1 MDNKFKVRITHSGF
15 AILLALFL
23 FLIVIELLFFNNKN
37 KHNILIDKDTANIS
51 QTITTKINEQIN
63 SMVVSLKALS
73 YSLNIQNSKN
83 TKAFDEIAKKVM
95 ADNDVISEL
104 QYAPRGIITDIYPNQ
119 TKHSAIGH
127 DLTHIEE
134 RKKGVLLSIENR
146 SVSLIGPVKLIQ
158 NGKLAFILRLPLF
171 NEKNEFTGFVNA
183 ISYLDTFREKL
194 ALDKSYYKILGF
206 NPDGHRLTI
215 FNNLEKTCEKT
226 DNSFTVKVPNGEWLF
241 VIQNQQKIH
250 QDNSIYLRCLLYIFS
265 CLICVYVYKREMY
278 LKQSQNSILDMNMM
292 LQKAS
297 YTDELTHLPNRR
309 LLNEKLDAISTLTN
323 NQTYSIAI
331 FDIDNFKQVNDTYG
345 HDVGDDVL
353 VAFANICLSSI
364 RSTDIIARWGG
375 EEFVL
380 LMENT
385 DSHYGQEIC
394 TRILHTLSQHRITSG
409 DSHFSVTSSVGLC
422 EFTTPDFTITG
433 VMKCIDE
440 ALYVSKKTGKNKVTL
455 GHLNANK

>member
-1 MDNKFKVRITHSGF
+1 MKVRITHSSF

-23 FLIVIELLFFNNKN
+23 LLIVVELFFFNNEN
-37 KHNILIDKDTANIS
+37 KHDILVKKDNIAIS
-51 QTITTKINEQIN
+51 QNITATINEQIN
-63 SMVVSLKALS
+63 SMVASLKALS
-73 YSLNIQNSKN
+73 YSLNIQNGAN
-83 TKAFDEIAKKVM
+83 TEGFDVIAKKII
-95 ADNDVISEL
+95 ADNDIISEL
-104 QYAPRGIITDIYPNQ
+104 QYAPLGIITDIYPNRI
-119 TKHSAIGH
+119 KHTAIGH
-127 DLTHIEE
+127 DLTHIDE

-146 SVSLIGPVKLIQ
+146 SVGLIGPVKLIQ

-183 ISYLDTFREKL
+183 ISYLDQFREKL
-194 ALDKSYYKILGF
+194 ALDNCHYKILGF
-206 NPDGHRLTI
+206 NPDGQRLTI
-215 FNNLEKTCEKT
+215 FNNIENGCEKT
-226 DNSFTVKVPNGEWLF
+226 TSSFTVKVPSGEWLF
-241 VIQNQQKIH
+241 VIQNQQKSN
-250 QDNSIYLRCLLYIFS
+250 QDDSIYLKYLLYFLS
-265 CLICVYVYKREMY
+265 FLICIYVYKREKY
-278 LKQSQNSILDMNMM
+278 IKQSQNSILDMNMM

-309 LLNEKLDAISTLTN
+309 LLNEKLDAISTLTS

-353 VAFANICLSSI
+353 VAFANICLSNL

-385 DSHYGQEIC
+385 DSHHGQEIC
-394 TRILHTLSQHRITSG
+394 TRILHTLSQHRISSG
-409 DSHFSVTSSVGLC
+409 DTHFSVTSSVGLC
-422 EFTTPDFTITG
+422 EFTTPDFTILC

-455 GHLNANK
+455 GHLTANK